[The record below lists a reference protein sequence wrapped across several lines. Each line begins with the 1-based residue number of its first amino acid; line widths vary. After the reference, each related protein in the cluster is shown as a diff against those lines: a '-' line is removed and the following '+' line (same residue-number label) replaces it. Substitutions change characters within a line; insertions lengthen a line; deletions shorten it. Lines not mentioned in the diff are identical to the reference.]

1 MCELASHE
9 GSNSKVLDG
18 YAAAA
23 EDLIDRFEALDS
35 AQVFAPV
42 LPFLPD
48 TACRVLDLGAGTGRD
63 SAWFAAQGHQVTA
76 VEPVAAFRQAGQVRH
91 KALGLIW
98 SADALPAVIGVL
110 GQGAVFDLLVLN
122 GVWHHLE
129 LGVRAEAM
137 TTLRRL
143 CAKGGRMILSVRNGP
158 APADRP
164 GFGGFA
170 DVAIDQGLAAGFI
183 LTHRAAVG
191 SIQATNIAA
200 GVTWDWLVF
209 DRV

>member
-1 MCELASHE
+1 MASQE
-9 GSNSKVLDG
+9 GSSGQVLAG

-23 EDLIDRFEALDS
+23 EDLIDRFEALDT

-42 LPFLPD
+42 LRFLP
-48 TACRVLDLGAGTGRD
+48 TAHCRMLDLGAGTGRD
-63 SAWFAAQGHQVTA
+63 AAWFAGQGHEVTA
-76 VEPVAAFRQAGQVRH
+76 VEPVAAFRRAGQVHH

-98 SADALPAVIGVL
+98 FADPLPELTEVL
-110 GQGAVFDLLVLN
+110 GQGAVYDLLVLN

-129 LGVRAEAM
+129 LGVRGEAM
-137 TTLRRL
+137 ANLRRL
-143 CAKGGRMILSVRNGP
+143 CATGGRVILSVRNGP

-170 DVAIDQGLAAGFI
+170 DVAIEQALVVGFT

-191 SIQATNIAA
+191 SIQPANIAA
-200 GVTWDWLVF
+200 GVTWDWLVLEA
-209 DRV
+209 V